1 MLERLLSR
9 RACAFGASLLAGSAA
24 FVVAFVVA
32 AFVLSQDS
40 ARAQAPGVFGVYK
53 TASAFGQGGFGAQ
66 GASNQSFN
74 AGIGGFGGGSFS
86 GGSFSGGGF
95 GANGAQTGYGA
106 ANAQALFGAKPV
118 EVDEPEFVYR
128 GHDEKE
134 PITSV
139 KFLSFNDGN
148 GYAVLS
154 ASGDKTARLWALEGK
169 YDPETTEWFV
179 TSARL
184 RKTYKE
190 VHKQGL
196 TSAIFSPDYR
206 FVLTSS
212 YDQTA
217 RLWNF
222 GNQENIRAYLGC
234 KDRVWKIAVA
244 SSGEYVAGACNDGR
258 IYFWESLTVKK
269 LGSLPNRADA
279 SLLGVGYEDVGHE
292 GPVFDV
298 AFSPDSEFAATAGA
312 DGTVRLWNLGLQ
324 RQVAVF
330 KGHTDKVYSVR
341 FSEDGTYL
349 LTASRDKT
357 ARLWNAATT
366 EEVCRFVGHKGAVR
380 QAIFTSS
387 YVCTSSDDGTVRLWS
402 PQGQSGANANDPR
415 NAGMGAS
422 MSGDAM
428 GSMGMSSMGMG
439 SMGMS
444 STTPA
449 MGGSMSGSGSMGPGS
464 MDSYSMG
471 SGSMSGA
478 SVEKPVAQPTRKPGK
493 AKGTELAVFKA
504 NSPVFAVDVTDDSV
518 YVGGGCADGTV
529 KIWRFPGAARYY
541 GDSGVSNVGGGSYG
555 SSGAGYGYGSGSM
568 GSGSAGFGADPMA
581 NPANTLAPTSGLK

>member
-9 RACAFGASLLAGSAA
+9 RAYAFGASLLAGSAA
-24 FVVAFVVA
+24 FAGAAFVVA
-32 AFVLSQDS
+32 AFVLTQDS

-74 AGIGGFGGGSFS
+74 AGIGGFGAGGL
-86 GGSFSGGGF
+86 GSGGF

-106 ANAQALFGAKPV
+106 ANAQALFGTKPV

-196 TSAIFSPDYR
+196 TDAIFSPDYR

-258 IYFWESLTVKK
+258 VYFWESLTVKK

-298 AFSPDSEFAATAGA
+298 AFSPDSQFVATAGA

-357 ARLWNAATT
+357 ARLWNATTT
-366 EEVCRFVGHKGAVR
+366 EEVCRFVGHQGAVR
-380 QAIFTSS
+380 QAIFTGS

-415 NAGMGAS
+415 NAGMGGS
-422 MSGDAM
+422 MSGDA
-428 GSMGMSSMGMG
+428 MSSMGMG

-449 MGGSMSGSGSMGPGS
+449 MSGSMSGSMGSGSMASGSMGS
-464 MDSYSMG
+464 D
-471 SGSMSGA
+471 SMSGA

-493 AKGTELAVFKA
+493 AKGAELAVFKA

-518 YVGGGCADGTV
+518 YVSGGCADGTV

-541 GDSGVSNVGGGSYG
+541 GDSGASNVGGGSYG
-555 SSGAGYGYGSGSM
+555 SSGAGYGSGSGST
-568 GSGSAGFGADPMA
+568 GFGADPMA
-581 NPANTLAPTSGLK
+581 DPANTLAPTSGLK

>member
-9 RACAFGASLLAGSAA
+9 RACAFGASLLAGRVLFVDAS
-24 FVVAFVVA
+24 FVVVAFVVV
-32 AFVLSQDS
+32 AFVLSQDC

-53 TASAFGQGGFGAQ
+53 TASAFGQGGFGQGGFGAQ
-66 GASNQSFN
+66 GVTYGAAQQGFN
-74 AGIGGFGGGSFS
+74 AGS
-86 GGSFSGGGF
+86 GGF
-95 GANGAQTGYGA
+95 GANGAMSGYGA
-106 ANAQALFGAKPV
+106 ANAQASALFAGKPV
-118 EVDEPEFVYR
+118 EIDEPEFVYR

-134 PITSV
+134 PITSL

-154 ASGDKTARLWALEGK
+154 ASGDKTAKLWALEGK

-184 RKTYKE
+184 RKTYKD

-196 TSAIFSPDYR
+196 TDAIFSPDFR

-244 SSGEYVAGACNDGR
+244 TSGEYVAGACNDGR
-258 IYFWESLTVKK
+258 VYFWESLTVKK

-298 AFSPDSEFAATAGA
+298 AFSPDSQFVATAGA

-330 KGHTDKVYSVR
+330 KGHADKVYSVR

-357 ARLWNAATT
+357 ARLWNATTT
-366 EEVCRFVGHKGAVR
+366 EEVCRFVGHQGAVR
-380 QAIFTSS
+380 QAIFTGS

-422 MSGDAM
+422 MTENATGTLGT
-428 GSMGMSSMGMG
+428 GSMGV
-439 SMGMS
+439 S
-444 STTPA
+444 STTPTT
-449 MGGSMSGSGSMGPGS
+449 GGSMPGS
-464 MDSYSMG
+464 AYGSMG

-478 SVEKPVAQPTRKPGK
+478 SAEKSVAQPTRKQGK

-518 YVGGGCADGTV
+518 YVCGGCADGTV

-541 GDSGVSNVGGGSYG
+541 GDSGSSNVGGGTYG
-555 SSGAGYGYGSGSM
+555 NSGSGYDSGSGSM
-568 GSGSAGFGADPMA
+568 GFGADPMA
-581 NPANTLAPTSGLK
+581 DPSNTLAPTSGLR